1 LILLTC
7 TIVSSFLISSIF
19 LLLRP
24 YKIQN
29 IEVKL
34 KFDEKSA
41 NNAYDI
47 IDDQLDIG
55 YRIPGE
61 EESEECIEYFIS
73 KFRDINSD
81 FTYKIHNFTV
91 HSTDC
96 QNVLFK
102 LNEQEENIVILASH
116 YDSRAK
122 ATKDDS
128 NPNDPVPGANDG
140 AMMVG
145 VGAKVQRNS

>member
-1 LILLTC
+1 M
-7 TIVSSFLISSIF
+7 
-19 LLLRP
+19 
-24 YKIQN
+24 
-29 IEVKL
+29 
-34 KFDEKSA
+34 
-41 NNAYDI
+41 
-47 IDDQLDIG
+47 DIG

-61 EESEECIEYFIS
+61 KESEECIDYFIS
-73 KFRDINSD
+73 KVRDINSD
-81 FTYKIHNFTV
+81 FTYKIQNFTV
-91 HSTDC
+91 QSTDC

-140 AMMVG
+140 ASSSAVLIEL
-145 VGAKVQRNS
+145 AKIFYDRKDDLNCQIWFLFLDFRLRTLDFGPRTFCYLFF